1 LATGAAGLRTAK
13 QPGDVGWH
21 VGSDVDF
28 GHDDQRALGPRG
40 GTALDCLVVR
50 ITTTAK
56 PPDEPTVV
64 RLTSED
70 QLAGWVLCDD
80 VTSAY
85 RDELTDAGAL
95 TRATMERVSD
105 GLRAA
110 LAL

>member
-1 LATGAAGLRTAK
+1 MTPVRGRVYWA
-13 QPGDVGWH
+13 D
-21 VGSDVDF
+21 
-28 GHDDQRALGPRG
+28 LGYGRKPWLVVSNNRRNSRFE
-40 GTALDCLVVR
+40 DCLVVR

-95 TRATMERVSD
+95 TRATMERVND

>member
-1 LATGAAGLRTAK
+1 MTPVRGRVYWA
-13 QPGDVGWH
+13 D
-21 VGSDVDF
+21 
-28 GHDDQRALGPRG
+28 LGYGRKPWLVVSNNRRN
-40 GTALDCLVVR
+40 ARFDDCLVAR

-64 RLTSED
+64 RLSSED

-95 TRATMERVSD
+95 TRATMERVND

>member
-1 LATGAAGLRTAK
+1 VTPVRGRVYWA
-13 QPGDVGWH
+13 D
-21 VGSDVDF
+21 
-28 GHDDQRALGPRG
+28 LGYGRKPWLVVSNNRRNSRFE
-40 GTALDCLVVR
+40 DCLVVR

-64 RLTSED
+64 RLSSED

-80 VTSAY
+80 VTSVY

-95 TRATMERVSD
+95 TRATMEHVKD

>member
-1 LATGAAGLRTAK
+1 MIPVRGRVYWADLG
-13 QPGDVGWH
+13 
-21 VGSDVDF
+21 F
-28 GHDDQRALGPRG
+28 GRKPWLVVSNNRRNARFD
-40 GTALDCLVVR
+40 DCLVVR

-56 PPDEPTVV
+56 PPEEPTVV

-85 RDELTDAGAL
+85 RDELTEVGAL
-95 TRATMERVSD
+95 TRTTMERVSD

>member
-1 LATGAAGLRTAK
+1 VTPVRGRVYWA
-13 QPGDVGWH
+13 D
-21 VGSDVDF
+21 
-28 GHDDQRALGPRG
+28 LGYGRKPWLVVSNNRRNSRFE
-40 GTALDCLVVR
+40 DCLVVR

-80 VTSAY
+80 VTSVY
-85 RDELTDAGAL
+85 REELTDAGAL
-95 TRATMERVSD
+95 TRATMEHVND

>member
-1 LATGAAGLRTAK
+1 VTPVRGRVYWA
-13 QPGDVGWH
+13 D
-21 VGSDVDF
+21 
-28 GHDDQRALGPRG
+28 LGYGRKPWLVVSNNRRN
-40 GTALDCLVVR
+40 ARFDDCLVVR

-95 TRATMERVSD
+95 TRTTMERVSD

>member
-1 LATGAAGLRTAK
+1 MTPVRGCVYWA
-13 QPGDVGWH
+13 D
-21 VGSDVDF
+21 
-28 GHDDQRALGPRG
+28 LGYGRKPWLVVSNNRRNSRFE
-40 GTALDCLVVR
+40 DCLVVR

-80 VTSAY
+80 VTSAH

-95 TRATMERVSD
+95 TRATMERVNDS
-105 GLRAA
+105 LRAA

>member
-1 LATGAAGLRTAK
+1 VIPVRGRVYWADLG
-13 QPGDVGWH
+13 
-21 VGSDVDF
+21 F
-28 GHDDQRALGPRG
+28 GRKPWLVVSNNRRNARFD
-40 GTALDCLVVR
+40 DCLVVR

-56 PPDEPTVV
+56 PPEEPTVV

-85 RDELTDAGAL
+85 RDELTEVGAL
-95 TRATMERVSD
+95 TRTTMERVSD

>member
-1 LATGAAGLRTAK
+1 MTPVRGRVYWA
-13 QPGDVGWH
+13 D
-21 VGSDVDF
+21 
-28 GHDDQRALGPRG
+28 LGYGRKPWLVVSNNRRN
-40 GTALDCLVVR
+40 ARFDDCLVVR

-64 RLTSED
+64 RLTDED
-70 QLAGWVLCDD
+70 QLAGWVVCDD

-85 RDELTDAGAL
+85 CDELTDAGAL
-95 TRATMERVSD
+95 TRATMERVND